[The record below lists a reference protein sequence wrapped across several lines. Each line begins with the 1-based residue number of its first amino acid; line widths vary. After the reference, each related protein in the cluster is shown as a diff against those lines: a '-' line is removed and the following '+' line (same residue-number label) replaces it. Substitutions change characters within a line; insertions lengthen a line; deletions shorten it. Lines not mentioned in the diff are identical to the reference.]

1 MLDKGAVQEIASLA
15 ENKLHDIG
23 GFTYSEKGLELVE
36 NPYQFPRTA
45 TLESLDGIARMI
57 KAEIKRFNLPL
68 FISVHSEDEIHVF
81 STYDKDN
88 FKRID
93 PYQAKAS
100 LGIHFGHWMDQ
111 EQAIIH
117 LKTCFIQ
124 NEDSEYVL
132 KLLSSISQEDNVK
145 SDDNGITQTV
155 TAKTGIAMKINVTVK
170 PIVKLRPYRT
180 FLEVEQPE
188 SDFILRMGEGPRFA
202 LFEADG
208 GMWKIQAKRNIKGY
222 FEKELKAEIGAGHV
236 IVTI

>member
-1 MLDKGAVQEIASLA
+1 MLDQGAVQEIANLA
-15 ENKLHDIG
+15 ENKLYDIG
-23 GFTYSEKGLELVE
+23 GFTYSDKELELIE
-36 NPYQFPRTA
+36 NPYKFPRTN
-45 TLESLDGIARMI
+45 TLGSLDGIAQMI
-57 KAEIKRFNLPL
+57 KTEIKRFDLPL
-68 FISVHSEDEIHVF
+68 FIGVYSHDEIHVF

-100 LGIHFGHWMDQ
+100 LGINFGRWMDQ

-117 LKTCFIQ
+117 LKTAFIQ

-132 KLLSSISQEDNVK
+132 KLLSSISQEDGVK
-145 SDDNGITQTV
+145 TDDNGITQTV
-155 TAKTGIAMKINVTVK
+155 TAKTGIAMKTNVAVK

-188 SDFILRMGEGPRFA
+188 SDFILRMGEGPKIA

-208 GMWKIQAKRNIKGY
+208 GMWKIQAKKNIKQY
-222 FEKELKAEIGAGHV
+222 FEEELKDEIGRGDV